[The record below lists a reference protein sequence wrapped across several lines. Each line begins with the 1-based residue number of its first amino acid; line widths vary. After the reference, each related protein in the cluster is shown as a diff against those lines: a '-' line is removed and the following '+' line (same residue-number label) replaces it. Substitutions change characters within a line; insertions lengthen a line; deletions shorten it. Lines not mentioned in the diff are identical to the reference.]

1 MARTKPTPR
10 VSLRF
15 VDDLIA
21 RHLEL
26 SRQLEE
32 LQAEKSQLDEQL
44 RIALDLS
51 PGKRAE
57 TPSGTA
63 MLVTSDVV
71 TYDLDALRERVSG
84 ELFETL
90 TTRIVD
96 KAHVEAA
103 VSLGLLKPEV
113 ADAARRQAKRKPQ
126 LRVTRG

>member
-1 MARTKPTPR
+1 MAKTKPTPR
-10 VSLRF
+10 VSLHF

-26 SRQLEE
+26 GRQLEE
-32 LQAEKSQLDEQL
+32 LQAEKSQVDEQL

-51 PGKRAE
+51 PDKRAE
-57 TPSGTA
+57 TPAGTA

-71 TYDLDALRERVSG
+71 TYDLDALKERVSG
-84 ELFETL
+84 ELLETL
-90 TTRIVD
+90 TMRIVD

-103 VSLGLLKPEV
+103 VSLGLLRQEV